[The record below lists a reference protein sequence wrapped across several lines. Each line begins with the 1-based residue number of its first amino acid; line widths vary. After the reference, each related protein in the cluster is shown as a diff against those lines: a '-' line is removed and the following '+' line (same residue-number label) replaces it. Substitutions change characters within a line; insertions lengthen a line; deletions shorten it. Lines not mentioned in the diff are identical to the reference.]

1 MTIDTIVYRER
12 KVHRVLR
19 RGSDLIAATLA
30 LLIALP
36 ILLLAAIAI
45 KLDDGG
51 PVFFRQKRVG
61 RFEALFTIYKLRTM
75 RPALCGDHLSPHGRD
90 DMRVTRVG
98 KWLRKLSIDELP
110 QILNVL
116 LGDMS
121 LVGPRPEMPFIVDGY
136 ERWQHLR
143 HLVTPGITGL
153 WQTKCRSTVPLYRPE
168 ATTLDLEYI
177 KRKSPLFDIVLIGRT
192 FASLISTRGAF

>member
-1 MTIDTIVYRER
+1 LTIDTIVFRER
-12 KVHRVLR
+12 KVSRILR
-19 RGSDLIAATLA
+19 RGSDLIVATLA
-30 LLIALP
+30 LLIAAP
-36 ILLLAAIAI
+36 ILLLAAVAI

-51 PVFFRQKRVG
+51 PVFFFQKRVG
-61 RFEALFTIYKLRTM
+61 RFEAIFTIYKLRTM
-75 RPALCGDHLSPHGRD
+75 RPALCVDRLSPHGRG

-98 KWLRKLSIDELP
+98 QWLRKLSIDELP
-110 QILNVL
+110 QLLNVL

-177 KRKSPLFDIVLIGRT
+177 RRKSPLFDIVLIGRT